1 MKTFRQYLTEASGK
15 NTHLEHLED
24 SIFNEGVPGARS
36 AVSFLK
42 GLKSMLLGS
51 SKSAVNVTVKWDGA
65 PAVICGINPEN
76 GKFFVGTKS
85 VFNKDAKLIYTK
97 SDVDKYY
104 EGELAEK
111 LKLCIENLPSLGIK
125 NIMQGDLLFLRSSI
139 QTMEYEGEEYISF
152 KPNTIRYAV
161 PAESSL
167 GATISAAT
175 LGIVFHTTYSG
186 KSISELKAS
195 FGADVSGLKSN
206 KVWVTDATFRD
217 TSGASTLTQAE
228 SDYVATRIDS
238 LASLVKTL
246 DAKRVA
252 LLIGDSKIQANIKLY
267 VNSKV
272 RAGENISGTK
282 KYASGLVQF
291 IRDKFADEIEKL
303 KTDKGKQGKEQQ
315 LKQLTTFLKQYETD
329 LVNIFLVSALISDIK
344 GVFLNKLRK
353 VNSIGTFL
361 ETPDG
366 YKVTSPEGF
375 VAVDK
380 IGKAYK
386 LVDRLEFSRANA
398 TQEKDWA

>member
-1 MKTFRQYLTEASGK
+1 MKTFRQYLAEASGK

-24 SIFNEGVPGARS
+24 SVFNEGVPGARS
-36 AVSFLK
+36 ALAFLK

-51 SKSAVNVTVKWDGA
+51 SKSPVNVTVKWDGA

-85 VFNKDAKLIYTK
+85 TFNKEPKLIYTK

-104 EGELAEK
+104 EGELAQK

-125 NIMQGDLLFLRSSI
+125 NVLQGDLLFFRSSL
-139 QTMEYEGEEYISF
+139 QSMEYEGEQYISF

-161 PAESSL
+161 PANSSL
-167 GATISAAT
+167 GAAISAAN
-175 LGIVFHTTYSG
+175 LGIVFHTTYTG
-186 KSISELKAS
+186 KTIADLKAS
-195 FGADVSGLKSN
+195 FGADVSGLKSS

-217 TSGASTLTQAE
+217 ASGAATLTQSE
-228 SDYVATRIDS
+228 TDYVTTRIDS
-238 LASLVKTL
+238 LASLIKSL

-252 LLIGDSKIQANIKLY
+252 LILGDSKIQTNIKMY
-267 VNSKV
+267 VNAKV
-272 RAGENISGTK
+272 KAGENISGTK
-282 KYASGLVQF
+282 KYAAGLVDF
-291 IRDKFADEIEKL
+291 IRERFAADIEKL
-303 KTDKGKQGKEQQ
+303 KTDKGRQGKEQQ
-315 LKQLTTFLKQYETD
+315 LKNLTDFLRKFQDD
-329 LVNIFLVSALISDIK
+329 LINIFLVSALISDIK
-344 GVFLNKLRK
+344 GVFLNKLRR

-386 LVDRLEFSRANA
+386 LVDRLEFSRVNA

>member
-1 MKTFRQYLTEASGK
+1 MKTFRQYLAEASGK

-24 SIFNEGVPGARS
+24 SVFNEGVPGARS
-36 AVSFLK
+36 ALAFLK

-51 SKSAVNVTVKWDGA
+51 SKSPVNVTVKWDGA

-85 VFNKDAKLIYTK
+85 TFNKEPKLIYTK

-104 EGELAEK
+104 EGELAQK

-125 NIMQGDLLFLRSSI
+125 NVLQGDLLFFRSSL
-139 QTMEYEGEEYISF
+139 QSMEYEGEQYISF

-161 PAESSL
+161 PANSSL
-167 GATISAAT
+167 GAAISAAN
-175 LGIVFHTTYSG
+175 LGIVFHTTYTG
-186 KSISELKAS
+186 KTIADLKAS
-195 FGADVSGLKSN
+195 FGADVSGLKSS

-217 TSGASTLTQAE
+217 ASGAATLTQSE
-228 SDYVATRIDS
+228 TDYVATRIDS
-238 LASLVKTL
+238 LASLIKSL

-252 LLIGDSKIQANIKLY
+252 LILGDSKIQTNIKMY
-267 VNSKV
+267 VNAKV
-272 RAGENISGTK
+272 KAGENISGTK
-282 KYASGLVQF
+282 KYAAGLVDF
-291 IRDKFADEIEKL
+291 IRERFAADIEKL
-303 KTDKGKQGKEQQ
+303 KTDKGRQGKEQQ
-315 LKQLTTFLKQYETD
+315 LKNLTDFLRKFQDD
-329 LVNIFLVSALISDIK
+329 LINIFLVSALISDIK
-344 GVFLNKLRK
+344 GVFLNKLRR

-386 LVDRLEFSRANA
+386 LVDRLEFSRVNA